1 MKKIISV
8 LLAMAMLFAFAACSS
23 DVEEGKTDAT
33 PAAGDTMNLTD
44 IANKILTDVGELPM
58 YEVRELTAEEFDWI
72 AFTKYVEGAE
82 AVTADA
88 LINSVAHS
96 VVIVRAPDA
105 ATAETMAKEMDAN
118 KDPRKWICVE
128 AEKATVTVHNTTILL
143 VMSSAAFT
151 DAINANFD
159 ALWS

>member
-23 DVEEGKTDAT
+23 DKEGGETDAT
-33 PAAGDTMNLTD
+33 PAAGDTMTLTD

-58 YEVRELTAEEFDWI
+58 YEVRELTAEEFEWI
-72 AFTKYVEGAE
+72 AFAKYVEGAE
-82 AVTADA
+82 AVCADA
-88 LINSVAHS
+88 LIGSIAHS
-96 VVIVRAPDA
+96 VVLVRAADA
-105 ATAETMAKEMDAN
+105 ATAEAIAKEMDTN

-128 AEKATVTVHNTTILL
+128 AEKATVTVHNTTVLL
-143 VMSSAAFT
+143 VMSSAATT

-159 ALWS
+159 ALWA